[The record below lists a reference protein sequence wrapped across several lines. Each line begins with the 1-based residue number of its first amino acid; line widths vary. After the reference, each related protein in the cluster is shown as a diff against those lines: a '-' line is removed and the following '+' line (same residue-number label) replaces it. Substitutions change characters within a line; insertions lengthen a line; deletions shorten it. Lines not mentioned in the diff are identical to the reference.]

1 MAPPTFTPPEPPFR
15 TLRGFALDPS
25 LAGRLETAPISE
37 ILFKIPW
44 EPLERGPVGQYLEV
58 VDVDPASGTFYEP
71 VYLDDPKLLAQSGL
85 APSEGTPQFHQQM
98 TYAVA
103 SLTIANFEYALGR
116 RTLWRPGPAPKGKH
130 PKNDSIFVPRLRVY
144 PHALRE
150 ANAYYSP
157 DKIALLFGYFNASEE
172 PDSAY
177 LAGGMVFTCLSHD
190 IVAHETAHAIVD
202 GMHPR
207 FLRPTHPDVRA
218 FHEAFAD
225 IVALFQHFTFPEILR
240 HQIGSARGEI
250 RSQPT
255 LLGRL
260 ASEFGHT
267 TGLRGALRDAIG
279 TVDRRTGKWIPTEP
293 TPQDYDRSLEPH
305 ARGAVLVAAIFDAF
319 LSIYERRTA
328 DLVRLATGGTGVLQP
343 GAIHPDLVRRLAEEA
358 AKSAQ
363 HVLTMCI
370 RALDYC
376 PPVDLTFGE
385 FLRALI
391 TADVDLVRD
400 DDLHYRIAFIEAF
413 RKRGI
418 YPRDVRTLS
427 VESLQWRKPEND
439 EARPSPRLNG
449 LFNALSAHAREYL
462 FAEATTMDP
471 RQRLFEIQRTARR
484 DLHRWLA
491 RHFRTGDGKA
501 DAAYMGID
509 AGRSFEV
516 HRVRFGSRVSPD
528 GEVDM
533 QLLATVLQERR
544 VPADAADPR
553 GPSMAF
559 EGGST
564 IVADLRRRQIRYC
577 IRKSVSSERR
587 LARQQQFAVS
597 RRESLRT
604 TYFGEEVEGT
614 KEPFAALHRGI

>member
-1 MAPPTFTPPEPPFR
+1 MRSPVFAPPEPPFR

-37 ILFKIPW
+37 IVFKIPW
-44 EPLERGPVGQYLEV
+44 ESLAPGPVGQYLEV

-71 VYLDDPKLLAQSGL
+71 IRLDEPKLLAQSGL

-116 RTLWRPGPAPKGKH
+116 RTLWRAGPAPKGKH
-130 PKNDSIFVPRLRVY
+130 PKNDSVFVPRLRVY

-157 DKIALLFGYFNASEE
+157 DKIALLFGYFNAVEE
-172 PDSAY
+172 ADSAY

-190 IVAHETAHAIVD
+190 IVAHETTHAIVD

-240 HQIGSARGEI
+240 HQIASARGEI

-260 ASEFGHT
+260 ASEFGLT

-279 TVDRRTGKWIPTEP
+279 HVDPQTRVWRPTEP

-319 LSIYERRTA
+319 LSIYERRTS
-328 DLVRLATGGTGVLQP
+328 DLLRLATGGTGVLQP

-358 AKSAQ
+358 AKAAQ

-385 FLRALI
+385 FLRAVI
-391 TADVDLVRD
+391 TADADLVRD
-400 DDLHYRIAFIEAF
+400 DDLHYRIAFVEAF

-427 VESLQWRKPEND
+427 VESLLWRKPEND
-439 EARPSPRLNG
+439 EARPSPRLNAC
-449 LFNALSAHAREYL
+449 FSAIQAHAQSYL
-462 FAEATTMDP
+462 FAEATEDDP
-471 RQRLFEIQRTARR
+471 RQRLFEIQRAARR
-484 DLHRWLA
+484 DLHTWLK
-491 RHFRTGDGKA
+491 RHFRTTVGRDDAKYLGL
-501 DAAYMGID
+501 DAA
-509 AGRSFEV
+509 RSFEV
-516 HRVRFGSRVSPD
+516 HSVRFTNRVSPD
-528 GEVDM
+528 GNVDM
-533 QLLATVLQERR
+533 QMLATVLQERQ

-553 GPSMAF
+553 GPTMTF
-559 EGGST
+559 EGGAT
-564 IVADLRRRQIRYC
+564 IVADLRRRQFRYC
-577 IRKSVSSERR
+577 IRKSVTSARR
-587 LARQQQFAVS
+587 LARQQEFAIS
-597 RRESLRT
+597 RRESLRA
-604 TYFGEEVEGT
+604 TYFGEDTEGT

>member
-1 MAPPTFTPPEPPFR
+1 MPQGPTFSPPEPPFR

-44 EPLERGPVGQYLEV
+44 EPLGRGPVGQYLEV

-130 PKNDSIFVPRLRVY
+130 PKNDSVFVPRLRVY

-157 DKIALLFGYFNASEE
+157 DKIALLFGYFNAVDE

-190 IVAHETAHAIVD
+190 IVAHETTHAIVD

-279 TVDRRTGKWIPTEP
+279 DRGSPVGEVDSHRADAAGL
-293 TPQDYDRSLEPH
+293 RSLARAACARRRARRRDLRRVPLDLRAPH
-305 ARGAVLVAAIFDAF
+305 LGPAPPRHRRHRGAAA
-319 LSIYERRTA
+319 
-328 DLVRLATGGTGVLQP
+328 
-343 GAIHPDLVRRLAEEA
+343 A
-358 AKSAQ
+358 APSTPTSCAGWP
-363 HVLTMCI
+363 T
-370 RALDYC
+370 R
-376 PPVDLTFGE
+376 
-385 FLRALI
+385 
-391 TADVDLVRD
+391 
-400 DDLHYRIAFIEAF
+400 
-413 RKRGI
+413 
-418 YPRDVRTLS
+418 
-427 VESLQWRKPEND
+427 
-439 EARPSPRLNG
+439 RPSPR
-449 LFNALSAHAREYL
+449 
-462 FAEATTMDP
+462 
-471 RQRLFEIQRTARR
+471 
-484 DLHRWLA
+484 
-491 RHFRTGDGKA
+491 
-501 DAAYMGID
+501 
-509 AGRSFEV
+509 
-516 HRVRFGSRVSPD
+516 
-528 GEVDM
+528 
-533 QLLATVLQERR
+533 
-544 VPADAADPR
+544 
-553 GPSMAF
+553 
-559 EGGST
+559 ST
-564 IVADLRRRQIRYC
+564 C
-577 IRKSVSSERR
+577 
-587 LARQQQFAVS
+587 
-597 RRESLRT
+597 
-604 TYFGEEVEGT
+604 
-614 KEPFAALHRGI
+614 